1 MISLANLNSRFKIG
15 SRINF
20 GFLTVL
26 ALLLVVSGVG
36 YLGLKSLGAEL
47 DHYAHTSD
55 NSIKVTETDRNLA
68 YMRRNALLYLQ
79 NGDQQALTRVRD
91 QGKTVSEDITTIRA
105 GTNAKHTDRLE
116 LLDKLA
122 GLVDQFKRNFELI
135 VKARAERDHA
145 VNDVMNPI
153 ETGIRNELGTI
164 VDAGMKNYDMEV
176 VAFGGLAQESL
187 MQVRLNL
194 YRFLVEQDP
203 KLFETAEQQ
212 FGKLTSA
219 LQRLHEATQNADQ
232 RAKVRQVMK
241 EAPQYLAAFREAV
254 KVIKE
259 MTRLAEELNA
269 KLSTEMA
276 QTMIALR
283 TSQAKTLAEIKE
295 ASEAGVASSISIA
308 LTASGIALAV
318 GLFFAWF
325 IGRGI
330 TRPVISLTSAM
341 EALAAGNLETEVA
354 GGERGDELGQM
365 AKAVLVFRDA
375 GLEKIRL
382 EGQTAEQRREAEAE
396 RRRNAEAQAKAA
408 QEQAGVVDALAR
420 GLKSLSAGD
429 LAFRLT
435 DGFSDTYK
443 QIRDDFNTAVAQL
456 QATIQAIAASARE
469 VAGASAEISGGTT
482 DLSQRTEEQA
492 ASLEETSASLEE
504 ISVTVKKNAENA
516 QQANQFATGTREVAD
531 RGGKVVAQ
539 AVDAMARIDDSSRK
553 ISDIISVID
562 EIARQTNLLALNAAV
577 EAARAGEAG
586 RGFAVVA
593 SEVRSLAQR
602 SSQAANDIK
611 DLITNSSNQV
621 QEGVELVN
629 RAGASL
635 QEIVESIKRV
645 AAIVSEIAS
654 ASAEQSTGIDQVNI
668 ALTQMDEVTQQ
679 NSALV
684 EQNAAAAKALEQQSK
699 AMEERVSFF
708 RLEDTSA
715 VTTFRRPATE
725 HHASAAPKRAAAG
738 RY

>member
-1 MISLANLNSRFKIG
+1 VINLASLNSRFKIG
-15 SRINF
+15 TRINA

-26 ALLLVVSGVG
+26 ALLLVVSAVG
-36 YLGLKSLGAEL
+36 YFGLKSSGDEL

-55 NSIKVTETDRNLA
+55 NSLKVAEVDRNLA
-68 YMRRNALLYLQ
+68 YMRRNALVYVQ
-79 NGDQQALTRVRD
+79 NGDEQALKRVRD
-91 QGKTVSEDITTIRA
+91 QGKSVREDIATIRA
-105 GTNAKHTDRLE
+105 GTNAKHTDRIE
-116 LLDKLA
+116 LLQKLS
-122 GLVDQFKRNFELI
+122 GLVDQFIANFELI
-135 VKARAERDHA
+135 VKARGERDHA
-145 VNDVMNPI
+145 VNDVMNPL
-153 ETGIRNELGTI
+153 EAKIRGELTTI

-194 YRFLVEQDP
+194 YRFLVELDE
-203 KLFETAEQQ
+203 KLFAAAEQQ
-212 FGKLTSA
+212 FSKLTAA
-219 LQRLHEATQNADQ
+219 LQRLHEAAQNPEQ
-232 RAKVRQVMK
+232 RASVRQVMK
-241 EAPQYLAAFREAV
+241 EVPQYLAAFREAV

-259 MTRLAEELNA
+259 ATHLAEEVNA
-269 KLSTEMA
+269 KLSTEIA
-276 QTMIALR
+276 QTMAPLR
-283 TSQAKTLAEIKE
+283 TSQAKTLTEIKDV
-295 ASEAGVASSISIA
+295 SEAGVASSITIA
-308 LTASGIALAV
+308 LSASGIALAL
-318 GLFFAWF
+318 GLFLAWF

-330 TRPVISLTSAM
+330 SKPVVALTSAM
-341 EALAAGNLETEVA
+341 EALAGGDLETEVS
-354 GGERGDELGQM
+354 GGDRRDELGQM

-375 GLEKIRL
+375 GLEKVRL

-408 QEQAGVVDALAR
+408 AEQTRVVDSLAR
-420 GLKSLSAGD
+420 GLKTLSSGD
-429 LAFRLT
+429 LTFRLT
-435 DGFSDTYK
+435 EGFSDTYK
-443 QIRDDFNTAVAQL
+443 QIRDDFNTAVGQL
-456 QATIQAIAASARE
+456 QSTIQAIATAARE

-492 ASLEETSASLEE
+492 ASLEETSASLEQ
-504 ISVTVKKNAENA
+504 ISATVKKNAENA

-531 RGGKVVAQ
+531 RGGAVVAQ
-539 AVDAMARIDDSSRK
+539 AVSAMSRIDESSRK

-611 DLITNSSNQV
+611 DLITNSSAQV

-629 RAGASL
+629 KAGGSL
-635 QEIVESIKRV
+635 NEIVDSIKRV
-645 AAIVSEIAS
+645 AGIVSEIAS

-684 EQNAAAAKALEQQSK
+684 EQNAAAAKALEQQSQ
-699 AMEERVSFF
+699 AMDEQVGFF
-708 RLEDTSA
+708 RLADGHSA
-715 VTTFRRPATE
+715 GADRHAVVAFKRPA
-725 HHASAAPKRAAAG
+725 A
-738 RY
+738 